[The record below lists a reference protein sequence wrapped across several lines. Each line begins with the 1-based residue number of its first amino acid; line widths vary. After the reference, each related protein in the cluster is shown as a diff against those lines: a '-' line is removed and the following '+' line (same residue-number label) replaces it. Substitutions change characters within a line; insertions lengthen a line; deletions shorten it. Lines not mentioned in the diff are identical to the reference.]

1 MIISLEGLD
10 ASGKNTQLHLLKDRL
25 AQAGR
30 SVASLSFPRYG
41 DTTFSRFVAD
51 YLNGRLGELDT
62 VPAQVAAL
70 LFAGDR
76 MESAGLIEELRGAH
90 DVLVLDRYVA
100 SNLAYQGARVPPE
113 ALDGFLR
120 WLSALEHDVNG
131 LPLVDLTVL
140 LEVPPATSARMV
152 LRKGARG
159 YTAHAADL
167 HERNEAYLA
176 RCHDVY
182 QHLCRSQFRSRWTA
196 VDCVHPGGEMRP
208 ADDIAADIWRAVEA
222 ALPERRPGEPGA
234 APASH

>member
-10 ASGKNTQLHLLKDRL
+10 ASGKNTQLHLLKARL
-25 AQAGR
+25 AEAGL

-41 DTTFSRFVAD
+41 TTVFSRFVAD
-51 YLNGRLGELDT
+51 YLNGKLGELET
-62 VPAQVAAL
+62 VPAEAAAL

-76 MESAGLIEELRGAH
+76 MESRGLIEELRAAH

-100 SNLAYQGARVPPE
+100 SNLAYQGARVPPD

-131 LPLVDLTVL
+131 LPPVDQTVL
-140 LEVPPATSARMV
+140 LQVPPATSARMV
-152 LRKGARG
+152 LRKGARD
-159 YTAHAADL
+159 YTEHAADL

-182 QHLCRSQFRSRWTA
+182 QHLCTTQFRSRWTA

-208 ADDIAADIWRAVEA
+208 ADDIAVDIWRAVQG
-222 ALPERRPGEPGA
+222 ALPGPARPA
-234 APASH
+234 

>member
-10 ASGKNTQLHLLKDRL
+10 ASGKNTQLHLLKAHL
-25 AQAGR
+25 AETGR
-30 SVASLSFPRYG
+30 SVGSLSFPRYG
-41 DTTFSRFVAD
+41 DTVFSRFVAD
-51 YLNGRLGELDT
+51 YLNGRLGELET
-62 VPAQVAAL
+62 VPAQAAAL

-76 MESAGLIEELRGAH
+76 MESRGLIEELRAAN

-113 ALDGFLR
+113 ELDGFLR

-131 LPLVDLTVL
+131 LPAVDLTVL

-152 LRKGARG
+152 LRKGARD
-159 YTAHAADL
+159 YTEHAADL

-182 QHLCRSQFRSRWTA
+182 QHLCDAQFRGRWVR

-208 ADDIAADIWRAVEA
+208 AADIAADIWSAVEP
-222 ALPERRPGEPGA
+222 LFPRPE
-234 APASH
+234 

>member
-10 ASGKNTQLHLLKDRL
+10 ASGKNTQLHLLKARL
-25 AQAGR
+25 ADAGL

-41 DTTFSRFVAD
+41 STVFSRFVAE
-51 YLNGRLGELDT
+51 YLNGKLGELSE
-62 VPAQVAAL
+62 VPAQAAAL

-76 MESAGLIEELRGAH
+76 LESKALIEELRAGH

-100 SNLAYQGARVPPE
+100 SNLAYQGARVAPE
-113 ALDGFLR
+113 EMDGFLR

-131 LPLVDLTVL
+131 LPEVDATVL

-152 LRKGARG
+152 LRKGARD
-159 YTAHAADL
+159 YTDHAADL

-182 QHLCRSQFRSRWTA
+182 RHLCDTQFRSRWTP
-196 VDCVHPGGEMRP
+196 VDCVHAGGEMRP
-208 ADDIAADIWRAVEA
+208 AADIAADIWSAVEA
-222 ALPERRPGEPGA
+222 SLPARNA
-234 APASH
+234 AAEG

>member
-10 ASGKNTQLHLLKDRL
+10 ASGKNTQLHLLKARL
-25 AQAGR
+25 AEAGR

-41 DTTFSRFVAD
+41 ETAFSRFVAE
-51 YLNGRLGELDT
+51 YLNGQLGELDT
-62 VPAQVAAL
+62 VQPQVAAL

-76 MESAGLIEELRGAH
+76 MESRDLIEELRAAN

-100 SNLAYQGARVPPE
+100 SNLAYQGARVAPE
-113 ALDGFLR
+113 EMDGFLR

-131 LPLVDLTVL
+131 LPPVDLTVL

-152 LRKGARG
+152 LRKGARD
-159 YTAHAADL
+159 YTEHAADL

-182 QHLCRSQFRSRWTA
+182 QHLCREQFRSHWTA

-208 ADDIAADIWRAVEA
+208 AADIAADIWRVVEA
-222 ALPERRPGEPGA
+222 HLPARA
-234 APASH
+234 

>member
-10 ASGKNTQLHLLKDRL
+10 ASGKNTQLHLLKAHL
-25 AQAGR
+25 AEAGR
-30 SVASLSFPRYG
+30 SVGSLSFPRYG
-41 DTTFSRFVAD
+41 DTVFSRFVAD

-62 VPAQVAAL
+62 VPAQAAAL

-76 MESAGLIEELRGAH
+76 MESRGLIEELHAAN

-113 ALDGFLR
+113 ELDGFLR
-120 WLSALEHDVNG
+120 WLSTLEHDVNG
-131 LPLVDLTVL
+131 LPAVDLTVL

-152 LRKGARG
+152 LRKGARD
-159 YTAHAADL
+159 YTEHAADL

-182 QHLCRSQFRSRWTA
+182 QHLCDAQFRGRWVR
-196 VDCVHPGGEMRP
+196 VDCAHPGGEMRP
-208 ADDIAADIWRAVEA
+208 AADIATDIWSVVETI
-222 ALPERRPGEPGA
+222 LPRPE
-234 APASH
+234 

>member
-10 ASGKNTQLHLLKDRL
+10 ASGKNTQLHLLKTRL
-25 AQAGR
+25 AEAGL

-41 DTTFSRFVAD
+41 STTFSRFVAD
-51 YLNGRLGELDT
+51 YLNGKLGELSE
-62 VPAQVAAL
+62 VSPQVAAL

-76 MESAGLIEELRGAH
+76 LESKGLIEELRDGH

-100 SNLAYQGARVPPE
+100 SNLAYQGARVLPQE
-113 ALDGFLR
+113 LDEFLR
-120 WLSALEHDVNG
+120 WLSALEHDANA
-131 LPLVDLTVL
+131 LPTVDLTVL

-152 LRKGARG
+152 LRKGARD
-159 YTAHAADL
+159 YTEHAADL

-182 QHLCRSQFRSRWTA
+182 QHLCATQFRSRWTS

-208 ADDIAADIWRAVEA
+208 AADIAADIWRAVEG
-222 ALPERRPGEPGA
+222 ALPQRT
-234 APASH
+234 

>member
-10 ASGKNTQLHLLKDRL
+10 ASGKNTQLHLLKARL
-25 AQAGR
+25 AEAGR

-41 DTTFSRFVAD
+41 DTLFSRFVAE
-51 YLNGRLGELDT
+51 YLNGKLGELDT
-62 VPAQVAAL
+62 VPAQVSAL

-76 MESAGLIEELRGAH
+76 MESRGLIEELRAAN

-113 ALDGFLR
+113 EMDGFLR

-131 LPLVDLTVL
+131 LPAVDLTVL

-152 LRKGARG
+152 LRKGARD
-159 YTAHAADL
+159 YTEHAADL

-182 QHLCRSQFRSRWTA
+182 QHLHRAQFRSRWMA

-208 ADDIAADIWRAVEA
+208 AADIAADIWTAVEA
-222 ALPERRPGEPGA
+222 HLPERA
-234 APASH
+234 

>member
-10 ASGKNTQLHLLKDRL
+10 ASGKNTQLQLLKARL
-25 AQAGR
+25 TEAGL

-41 DTTFSRFVAD
+41 TTVFSRFVAD
-51 YLNGRLGELDT
+51 YLNGRLGELET
-62 VPAQVAAL
+62 IQPQAAAL

-76 MESAGLIEELRGAH
+76 MESAPLIAELRAAH

-100 SNLAYQGARVPPE
+100 SNLAYQGARVAPE
-113 ALDGFLR
+113 QLDGFLR

-131 LPLVDLTVL
+131 LPRVDRTVL

-152 LRKGARG
+152 LRKGARD
-159 YTAHAADL
+159 YTEHAADL

-182 QHLCRSQFRSRWTA
+182 QHLCQTQFRGHWTA

-208 ADDIAADIWRAVEA
+208 ADDIAADIWRA
-222 ALPERRPGEPGA
+222 
-234 APASH
+234 

>member
-10 ASGKNTQLHLLKDRL
+10 ASGKNTQLHLLKARL
-25 AQAGR
+25 AQSGR

-62 VPAQVAAL
+62 VSAQVAAL

-76 MESAGLIEELRGAH
+76 MESAGLIEELRAAN

-152 LRKGARG
+152 LRKSARG
-159 YTAHAADL
+159 YTEHAADL

-176 RCHDVY
+176 RSHDVY
-182 QHLCRSQFRSRWTA
+182 QHLCQTQFRSRWTA

-222 ALPERRPGEPGA
+222 ALPERGPREPGT

>member
-10 ASGKNTQLHLLKDRL
+10 ASGKNTQLHLLKARL
-25 AQAGR
+25 AEAGR

-41 DTTFSRFVAD
+41 DTVFSRFVAD
-51 YLNGRLGELDT
+51 YLNGRLGELDA
-62 VPAQVAAL
+62 VPAQVSAL

-76 MESAGLIEELRGAH
+76 MESRGLIEELRAAN

-100 SNLAYQGARVPPE
+100 SNLAYQGARVPVHE
-113 ALDGFLR
+113 MDGFLR
-120 WLSALEHDVNG
+120 WLSALEHDLNG
-131 LPLVDLTVL
+131 MPAVDLTVL

-152 LRKGARG
+152 LRKGARD
-159 YTAHAADL
+159 YTEHAADL

-182 QHLCRSQFRSRWTA
+182 QHLCRAQFRSHWTA

-208 ADDIAADIWRAVEA
+208 AGDIAADIWRAVQA
-222 ALPERRPGEPGA
+222 HLPARD
-234 APASH
+234 

>member
-10 ASGKNTQLHLLKDRL
+10 ASGKNTQLHLLKARL
-25 AQAGR
+25 AEAGR

-41 DTTFSRFVAD
+41 DTVFSRFVAD
-51 YLNGRLGELDT
+51 YLNGKLGELDS
-62 VPAQVAAL
+62 VPPQVAAL

-76 MESAGLIEELRGAH
+76 MESRALIEELRAAN

-100 SNLAYQGARVPPE
+100 SNLAYQGARVPADE
-113 ALDGFLR
+113 MDGFLR
-120 WLSALEHDVNG
+120 WLSALEHDANG
-131 LPLVDLTVL
+131 LPPVDLTVL

-152 LRKGARG
+152 LRKGARD
-159 YTAHAADL
+159 YTEHAADL

-182 QHLCRSQFRSRWTA
+182 QHLCTSQFRSHWTP

-208 ADDIAADIWRAVEA
+208 AADIAADIWQAVEA
-222 ALPERRPGEPGA
+222 HLPPR
-234 APASH
+234 

>member
-10 ASGKNTQLHLLKDRL
+10 ASGKNTQLHRLKDRL
-25 AQAGR
+25 STAGLR
-30 SVASLSFPRYG
+30 VASLSFPRYG
-41 DTTFSRFVAD
+41 STVFSRFVAD
-51 YLNGRLGELDT
+51 YLNGRLGELEAI
-62 VPAQVAAL
+62 PARAAAL

-76 MESAGLIEELRGAH
+76 MESAGLIAELRAAH

-100 SNLAYQGARVPPE
+100 SNLAYQGARVAPE
-113 ALDGFLR
+113 ELDGFLR

-131 LPLVDLTVL
+131 LPPVDQTVL

-152 LRKGARG
+152 LRKGARD
-159 YTAHAADL
+159 YTEHAADL

-182 QHLCRSQFRSRWTA
+182 QHLCQSQFRSRWTA

-208 ADDIAADIWRAVEA
+208 ADDIAADIWRAVEP
-222 ALPERRPGEPGA
+222 ALPHARHQA
-234 APASH
+234 